1 MRPPSQVRGFND
13 RRCSKFMT
21 SSCPLKI
28 IHLDTVGSTSDY
40 ALKLLESSEPTS
52 SIAVIADQQTRG
64 RGRLNGRLWES
75 PIGNFYCSY
84 IVNLESF
91 QVEQT
96 KTNLLVSMAVNATY
110 RYLKELTS
118 SDRITLKIPN
128 DILVGGKKLAGILVE
143 VSYPYA
149 VIGIGINLT
158 NSPIDRAT
166 NLLAEFNLLV
176 KPENLVD
183 NLYKSLEDDLKASC
197 LI

>member
-13 RRCSKFMT
+13 RRYLKLMT
-21 SSCPLKI
+21 SICPLKV

-40 ALKLLESSEPTS
+40 ALKLLERSGPTS
-52 SIAVIADQQTRG
+52 SVAVIADQQTRG

-91 QVEQT
+91 QIEQT
-96 KTNLLVSMAVNATY
+96 KTNLLVSMAINATY
-110 RYLKELTS
+110 RYLKELTN

-183 NLYKSLEDDLKASC
+183 NLYKSLENGLKASC

>member
-1 MRPPSQVRGFND
+1 
-13 RRCSKFMT
+13 MT

-28 IHLDTVGSTSDY
+28 IHLDTVWSTNDY
-40 ALKLLESSEPTS
+40 ALSLLKSSEPTS

-64 RGRLNGRLWES
+64 RGRLNGRLWKS

-91 QVEQT
+91 QVELA
-96 KTNLLVSMAVNATY
+96 KTSLLVSMTINSTY
-110 RYLKELTS
+110 RYLKGLTS
-118 SDRITLKIPN
+118 SDRINFKIPN

-183 NLYKSLEDDLKASC
+183 NLYKSLENDLKASC